1 MSIAEKRS
9 CIDTSHDSLSIGRQ
23 CELIEL
29 PRSSYYRKS
38 SLNKESDENLAL
50 MRLIDKE
57 YTEHPFY
64 GSRKMRDHLRRQ
76 GFKINRKRVQRL
88 MRKMGLQSIAHP

>member
-9 CIDTSHDSLSIGRQ
+9 CIDTSHELLSIGRQ

-38 SLNKESDENLAL
+38 SLDKESDENLAL
-50 MRLIDKE
+50 MRLVDKE
-57 YTEHPFY
+57 YTKF
-64 GSRKMRDHLRRQ
+64 SRR
-76 GFKINRKRVQRL
+76 
-88 MRKMGLQSIAHP
+88 MGECYYRYHQSTRSVTLPIGTNGLADI